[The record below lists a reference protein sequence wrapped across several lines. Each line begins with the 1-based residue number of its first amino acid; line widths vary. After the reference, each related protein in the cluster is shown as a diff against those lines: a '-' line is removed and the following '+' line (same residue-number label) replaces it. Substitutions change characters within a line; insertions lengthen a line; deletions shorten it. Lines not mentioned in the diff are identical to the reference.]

1 MTRKICMLFMMM
13 AVSYAADNPDLDKIL
28 GRMHAWYE
36 SQSAAIY
43 DMECLGRSVYRELNK
58 QSETVEEIIALR
70 RIYTRDRDQE
80 HEQYIAMSKNGKDL
94 NAREMGAEIRQ
105 WQKMGKRRGS
115 TKMPFDPA
123 WQDSYTFMLEGADT
137 LDTVRVWRIAFR
149 GKEAADDLIDGVA
162 YVRMDNYH
170 ILRLE
175 AVSSKLP
182 SVIKKM
188 RRVYTYMDVEGYVLP
203 ATFQMELHVKVKFI
217 ITFADK
223 HIMIEDQYSDY
234 QVNTGL
240 PDSLFTK

>member
-1 MTRKICMLFMMM
+1 MMLI
-13 AVSYAADNPDLDKIL
+13 AGHATDVPDLDEIL

-58 QSETVEEIIALR
+58 QGEVVEEIIALR
-70 RIYTRDRDQE
+70 RIYTRGRDQD
-80 HEQYIAMSKNGKDL
+80 HEQYIAMSKNGQDL
-94 NAREMGAEIRQ
+94 NEREMGAEIRR

-137 LDTVRVWRIAFR
+137 LENTGVWRIAFR
-149 GKEAADDLIDGVA
+149 AKEAADDLIDGVA
-162 YVRMDNYH
+162 YVRMDDYH
-170 ILRLE
+170 ILRLK
-175 AVSSKLP
+175 AASSKLP

-234 QVNTGL
+234 RVNAGI
-240 PDSLFTK
+240 PDSLFPE